1 MALIRPGCRS
11 LLFIIVLTIWA
22 LGCGAGAGI
31 SNGGNS
37 GAGSGAGSGSGGGGN
52 DGGTTPPVSYL
63 WSGILDPSRAI
74 DWSGAGVPGGI
85 PNRTTQCGPAIEV
98 SGDTFGAQD
107 VTNVNSAIQN
117 CYTQPNTVVQLGT
130 GTFYNCGGF
139 TFGSPQN
146 TNGYTKIVNNVTLRG
161 TGPMS
166 TIVKV
171 ICPGQQE
178 KKGYANAV
186 GMSGNIAYAPATT
199 YPVSHG
205 WTAGYAKGSTLLTLD
220 SVSGLATGMIVIL
233 DQRNSSIGLTG
244 CESSGTTA
252 TCTTSINHNFAV
264 NPGGGGHT
272 CPDNLN
278 DCVFV
283 GLVTGGGNC
292 TSGIVTESCYNT
304 GVNTTNGAAAIT
316 AVTSNTFSYKVDN
329 APSGNGS
336 AGYADVDTGGVWVTN
351 IKHATTDETSTGN
364 GRSCP
369 DSLNPQCQTN
379 ETSMRSQAEVKK
391 ITAVCTGNGIP
402 VSGCQNAT
410 QIIIDSGLYH
420 NNWASSQAP
429 GIWTMDASPTSNYV
443 QGDGIENMTIDGCND
458 GGSDTNSLVEFYR
471 AYGSWV
477 KNVRFVC
484 GDRNAVWIRDGSAHI
499 QVQDSYFVLGK
510 GSASQS
516 YGVETFGDI
525 GDSLFAN
532 NIFQH
537 IPGGL
542 EFGGCFGC
550 VAVHNYSA
558 DDGYYVTDTLL
569 AMTDHGHDYDGYN
582 LSEGN
587 NLPTIHS
594 SNVHGTMTGPITF
607 FRNRG
612 RGQTPGGPTKQT
624 GLNAVDLAANNRGFN
639 LIGNVLGTPNSTSV
653 PGQSAYW
660 GNLQSQGS
668 LILFVDRTSEN
679 GTLVPTDP
687 LVHQSMFCW
696 GNWDVVTGSAQ
707 WAGAFSTGEG
717 CFGNTTTP
725 ATEVPGAYTAINAQS
740 VPTTHTLPASFF
752 YTSQPSYWATTW
764 GTPQWPPIGPDVTSG
779 SAPDGVPSGMADS
792 IPSQLCADNLPLD
805 SSYLV
810 LNTVTGASW
819 SAGPPALMTL
829 TGTFTS
835 QWTDTFKM
843 SGMLTS
849 GSGSGNGNFQIY
861 SSNGPITP
869 YQPSVTVVGGTSNPA
884 GNYQVQVTL
893 RQSGGGETKPS
904 PIFPV
909 ALTAGNGNFQI
920 TSPIINPTYNGT
932 GATAAMTY
940 GIYVSVPG
948 SASLCLQ
955 AYIPLGSSYT
965 QSTPVKT
972 TPCTIPPTAN
982 TATATSITYTL
993 NSDPGTYLSGGT
1005 IQSPLVLA
1013 YDAKSCY
1020 LN

>member
-1 MALIRPGCRS
+1 MPLIRPVSRS
-11 LLFIIVLTIWA
+11 YLVLIIAITA
-22 LGCGAGAGI
+22 GTFGCGAGAGI
-31 SNGGNS
+31 SNGANGG
-37 GAGSGAGSGSGGGGN
+37 GAGGNGGGGE
-52 DGGTTPPVSYL
+52 GTPPPVGQL

-85 PNRTTQCGPAIEV
+85 PNRTTQCGPTIDV
-98 SGDTFGAQD
+98 SGDTTGAQD
-107 VTNVNSAIQN
+107 VTNVNAALQN
-117 CYTQPNTVVQLGT
+117 CYTQPNTVVQLGA

-146 TNGYTKIVNNVTLRG
+146 TNGYAKIVNNVTLRG
-161 TGPMS
+161 AGPLN

-178 KKGYANAV
+178 KRGYANAI
-186 GMSGNIAYAPATT
+186 GMSGNIAYTPSIT
-199 YPVSHG
+199 YPLSHK

-233 DQRNSSIGLTG
+233 DQRNSSIGLMG
-244 CESSGTTA
+244 CTSSGTTA
-252 TCTTSINHNFAV
+252 TCTTSINHHFAV
-264 NPGGGGHT
+264 NPGGAGHT

-278 DCVFV
+278 DCAFV
-283 GLVTGGGNC
+283 GEVTGGGNC
-292 TSGIVTESCYNT
+292 TNGIITEGCYNT
-304 GVNTTNGAAAIT
+304 GVNTSNGAAPIT
-316 AVTSNTFSYKVDN
+316 AVTSNTFSYTLGN

-351 IKHATTDETSTGN
+351 IKHGTTDETSTGS

-369 DSLNPQCQTN
+369 DSLNPQCQPN
-379 ETSMRSQAEVKK
+379 ETSIRAQAEIKK
-391 ITAVCTGNGIP
+391 ITTVCTGNGTP
-402 VSGCQNAT
+402 APACQSAT

-429 GIWTMDASPTSNYV
+429 GVWTMDATPTSNYV

-458 GGSDTNSLVEFYR
+458 GGSNTNSLIEFYR

-477 KNVRFVC
+477 KNVRVIC

-499 QVQDSYFVLGK
+499 QVQDSYFALGK
-510 GSASQS
+510 GAESQS
-516 YGVETFGDI
+516 YGVEVFGDV

-537 IPGGL
+537 IPAGL
-542 EFGGCFGC
+542 MFGGCFGC

-558 DDGYYVTDTLL
+558 DDGSYVTDTLL
-569 AMTDHGHDYDGYN
+569 AMTDYGHDYDGYN

-587 NLPTIHS
+587 DLPTIHS
-594 SNVHGTMTGPITF
+594 SNVHGTITGPITF

-612 RGQTPGGPTKQT
+612 RGQTPGGPIKQT
-624 GLNAVDLAANNRGFN
+624 GLNAVHLAANNRGFN
-639 LIGNVLGTPNSTSV
+639 LIGNVLGTANSTNI
-653 PGQSAYW
+653 PGQTAYW

-679 GTLVPTDP
+679 GTLVPNDP
-687 LVHQSMFCW
+687 LVHQTMFCW
-696 GNWDVVTGSAQ
+696 GNWDVISGSGQ
-707 WAGAFSTGEG
+707 WAGPFSSGVG
-717 CFGNTTTP
+717 CFGNAATP
-725 ATEVPGAYTAINAQS
+725 AIEVPGAYTSLNAQS
-740 VPTTHTLPASFF
+740 VPSTHTLPASFY

-764 GTPQWPPIGPDVTSG
+764 GTPQWPPIGPDVTTG

-805 SSYLV
+805 SNYLV
-810 LNTVTGASW
+810 PNKVTSASW

-835 QWTDTFKM
+835 QSFDTFRM
-843 SGMLTS
+843 SGMITS
-849 GSGSGNGNFQIY
+849 GSVSGNGNFQIY

-869 YQPSVTVVGGTSNPA
+869 YQPSVTAVGGTSNPA
-884 GNYQVQVTL
+884 GQYQVQVTL
-893 RQSGGGETKPS
+893 RQSSGGETKAS
-904 PIFPV
+904 PISSV
-909 ALTAGNGNFQI
+909 TLTAGSGNFQV
-920 TSPIINPTYNGT
+920 TSPTTSPTYNGT
-932 GATAAMTY
+932 GATAAMSY
-940 GIYVSVPG
+940 GVYVSVPN
-948 SASLCLQ
+948 STKFCLQ
-955 AYIPLGSSYT
+955 AYVPIGSVYT
-965 QSTPVKT
+965 QSTPVNTSPCT
-972 TPCTIPPTAN
+972 TPPIAN
-982 TATATSITYTL
+982 TATATSITYIL
-993 NSDPGTYLSGGT
+993 NSDPGVYGSGGT
-1005 IQSPLVLA
+1005 MQSPMVLA